1 MVYRC
6 ITVIRYIIVVSE
18 KGEGAIGE
26 GRECG
31 KSKKERKILQRN
43 PNKGKTTDKCADR
56 ELAII
61 PQHFVAL

>member
-1 MVYRC
+1 M
-6 ITVIRYIIVVSE
+6 IVVSE

-26 GRECG
+26 DRECG